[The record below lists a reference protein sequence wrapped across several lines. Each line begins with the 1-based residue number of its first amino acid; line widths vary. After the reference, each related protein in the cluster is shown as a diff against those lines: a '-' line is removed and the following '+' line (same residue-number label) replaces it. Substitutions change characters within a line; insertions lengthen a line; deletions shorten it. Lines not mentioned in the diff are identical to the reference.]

1 MADLGATYADDA
13 LEDLEKRL
21 KSLYN
26 GAYKDILQKQKDFNA
41 AYAKKEAMYQAKL
54 AAGQITQ
61 EQFDNWKKGQVFQGE
76 QWQAK
81 KQQILDTLSSSNTIA
96 TKMINGQ
103 MTNVFAFNA
112 NYQAFNLEHDAGVNF
127 GFGLYDSATV
137 TNLVKNNPKLLPEW
151 KIDQPKDYTWNQKKL
166 NRQVSLGIIEGESL
180 DKIANRLCGALS
192 TQNFN
197 HMRTFARTA
206 MTGAQNAGR
215 EFSLQAAYDKGI
227 DVEKEWMCT
236 LDGHTRINHRLLD
249 GQKRPLDK
257 PFEAGGMKIRYPGDP
272 EAHPSMVYNCR
283 CTMVGSIKDYP
294 ATYDRYDNID
304 GKPIKNMTYAEW
316 VNAKSAGLDIGPVPL
331 TFSHADIFTMAL
343 SAGDADDLMDLFKGL
358 KMSNVYND
366 MKAMG
371 DSKSANQ
378 FYKELKGMGKPSD
391 VWQQYL
397 DGTLPAAQADKITQ
411 ILNDYAEKAGLLKKP
426 VNLAEQF
433 LDKKMSNV
441 YNEMKGIDSTTAN
454 QFYKELKGMGKPS
467 DIWQQYLD
475 GTLPDDQKAVIEKYL
490 QKCYDNDGKLLSAVA
505 KTTDAA
511 AKTAAKATSAVTKAP
526 ANIADQ
532 FVDKKMS
539 SVYNEMKG
547 VDTTAANQFYKELKQ
562 MGKPSDVWQK
572 YLNGE
577 LTDEQKNAIE
587 KYLQK
592 YYDKD
597 GKLLQAAAKAVDATA
612 KAAAKAVDVKDL
624 FDDNPYNLPGKLSFE
639 VYDAV
644 MSNGDGTTWIEQW
657 QKYKDGTLPDD
668 LTKKLDDIL
677 EKYAKDNGMIK
688 DAADA
693 AAKAT
698 KAAAKAADNLD
709 DLEKAKKKLEAA
721 QKAVDDLQDADKVF
735 KNIWKD
741 NVTYA
746 DYEAKKDGIAAKKK
760 YYEDEIYK
768 LKNDP
773 NYKPHWNKAV
783 KDMNISL
790 HEKHLKDLEE
800 FEKNGEDYYKKFKA
814 LQDAKEAV
822 KKLTPTP
829 SSFDPSAYS
838 DKVKNAAKNFTN
850 KNTADKFH
858 RKYLDSIWDDLTDEE
873 KYGVWEYTRNS
884 NPMNKSLSGY
894 HDNWNRSSFLG
905 PDNTDWG
912 HEDPWRSLPSAFK
925 KYGKGGNVTYH
936 KAITD
941 TTKAIEKSVLPE
953 ACYLVR
959 GSDNGGF
966 AGMIEN
972 GPLSFDQAKKLL
984 DGGNVKELAKALE
997 GQVIQNHAFTST
1009 GIASGTGFG
1018 GEVAYKIYAPKGT
1031 KGIYAEPQSYFGN
1044 TVYTSARFYKKG
1056 ESYSSVGGEAEVILQ
1071 RGTKFRI
1078 TKIESSGYSG
1088 ITVHMEVIEQP
1099 DYFKFGDE
1107 DTFNSGKTRHK
1118 K

>member
-1 MADLGATYADDA
+1 MADLGAIYADDA

-81 KQQILDTLSSSNTIA
+81 KKQILDTLSSSNTIA

-127 GFGLYDSATV
+127 GFSLYDSATV

-283 CTMVGSIKDYP
+283 CTMVGSIEDYP

-316 VNAKSAGLDIGPVPL
+316 VNAKSAGLDISPVPL

-378 FYKELKGMGKPSD
+378 LYKELKGMGKPSD

-475 GTLPDDQKAVIEKYL
+475 GTLPDDQKAIIEKYL

-612 KAAAKAVDVKDL
+612 KAA
-624 FDDNPYNLPGKLSFE
+624 
-639 VYDAV
+639 
-644 MSNGDGTTWIEQW
+644 
-657 QKYKDGTLPDD
+657 
-668 LTKKLDDIL
+668 
-677 EKYAKDNGMIK
+677 
-688 DAADA
+688 
-693 AAKAT
+693 
-698 KAAAKAADNLD
+698 DNLD
-709 DLEKAKKKLEAA
+709 DLAKAKKKVEEA
-721 QKAVDDLQDADKVF
+721 QKEIDKLQDANKVF
-735 KNIWKD
+735 KGIWKD
-741 NVTYA
+741 DVTYA
-746 DYEAKKDGIAAKKK
+746 DYAAKKDAIQAKKE
-760 YYEDEIYK
+760 YYQEMLDTFKGIG
-768 LKNDP
+768 
-773 NYKPHWNKAV
+773 NKSEYIQN
-783 KDMNISL
+783 KIKKFEGL
-790 HEKHLKDLEE
+790 LKDLEE

-814 LQDAKEAV
+814 LQDAKDAL

-829 SSFDPSAYS
+829 SSFDPSVYS

-873 KYGVWEYTRNS
+873 KYAVWEYTRNS

-894 HDNWNRSSFLG
+894 HDSWDRSSFLG

-959 GSDNGGF
+959 GSDYGGF

-984 DGGNVKELAKALE
+984 DGGKVKELAKALE
-997 GQVIQNHAFTST
+997 GQVVQNHAFTST
-1009 GIASGTGFG
+1009 GIASRTGFDG
-1018 GEVAYKIYAPKGT
+1018 DVAYRIYAPKGT
-1031 KGIYAEPQSYFGN
+1031 KGIYAEPQSYFGH
-1044 TVYTSARFYKKG
+1044 TIYSSAELYKKG
-1056 ESYSSVGGEAEVILQ
+1056 QSYYSVGNEAEVILQ
-1071 RGTKFRI
+1071 RGTRFRI
-1078 TKIESSGYSG
+1078 TKLEKQGS
-1088 ITVHMEVIEQP
+1088 TFVVHMEVIEQP

>member
-13 LEDLEKRL
+13 LEDLEKQL

-26 GAYKDILQKQKDFNA
+26 AAYKDILQKQKDFNA

-151 KIDQPKDYTWNQKKL
+151 KIDQPKDYIWNQKKL

-180 DKIANRLCGALS
+180 DKIANRLCDALS

-283 CTMVGSIKDYP
+283 CTMVGSIEDYP

-331 TFSHADIFTMAL
+331 TFSHADVFTMAL

-378 FYKELKGMGKPSD
+378 LYKELKGMGKPSD

-441 YNEMKGIDSTTAN
+441 YNEMKGLDSTTAN

-475 GTLPDDQKAVIEKYL
+475 GILPDDQKAIIEKYL
-490 QKCYDNDGKLLSAVA
+490 QKCYDANGKLLSTADTASKVATKSIKDLFPDKHADIPDDLESEFLNFYYDNGLMIKIKGMPMDIEAWEMYMNGTLPPDIEKQIDDFLEKYAKDHGLLKNIA
-505 KTTDAA
+505 KTATDAA
-511 AKTAAKATSAVTKAP
+511 SAAIKTQ

-577 LTDEQKNAIE
+577 LTDEQKSAIE

-597 GKLLQAAAKAVDATA
+597 GKLLQAAAKAVDAT
-612 KAAAKAVDVKDL
+612 
-624 FDDNPYNLPGKLSFE
+624 
-639 VYDAV
+639 
-644 MSNGDGTTWIEQW
+644 
-657 QKYKDGTLPDD
+657 
-668 LTKKLDDIL
+668 
-677 EKYAKDNGMIK
+677 
-688 DAADA
+688 
-693 AAKAT
+693 
-698 KAAAKAADNLD
+698 AKAADNLD

-735 KNIWKD
+735 KGIWKD
-741 NVTYA
+741 DVTYA
-746 DYEAKKDGIAAKKK
+746 DYEAKKGNIAAKKQ
-760 YYEDEIYK
+760 YYIDQIAKAEANGWHAKADI
-768 LKNDP
+768 LNDF
-773 NYKPHWNKAV
+773 
-783 KDMNISL
+783 L
-790 HEKHLKDLEE
+790 EELEE
-800 FEKNGEDYYKKFKA
+800 FEKNGEEYSKKLKA

-850 KNTADKFH
+850 RKVADNFH
-858 RKYLDSIWDDLTDEE
+858 RQYLDSIWDDLTDEE

-972 GPLSFDQAKKLL
+972 GPLSFDQAKTLL
-984 DGGNVKELAKALE
+984 DNGNVKEIAKVLE
-997 GQVIQNHAFTST
+997 GQVVQNHAFTST
-1009 GIASGTGFG
+1009 GIASGTGFS
-1018 GEVAYKIYAPKGT
+1018 GEVSYKIYAPKGT
-1031 KGIYAEPQSYFGN
+1031 RAIYAEPQSYFGD
-1044 TVYTSARFYKKG
+1044 TVGSNAKLYKKG
-1056 ESYSSVGGEAEVILQ
+1056 QSYSGVGGEAEVILQ